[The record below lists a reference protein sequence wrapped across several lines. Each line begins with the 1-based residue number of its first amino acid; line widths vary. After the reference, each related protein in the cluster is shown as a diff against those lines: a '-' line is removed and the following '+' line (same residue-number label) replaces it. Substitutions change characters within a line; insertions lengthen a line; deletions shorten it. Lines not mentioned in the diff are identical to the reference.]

1 MLYVEDSLDQ
11 SFCVSRLR
19 LCPSPALF
27 RILLCIFHLLVVTL
41 SNDSIY
47 SRKQCPIYL
56 VGKEER
62 KKKYSCGCLPS
73 TFFFQLLVISRGGS
87 KLFDSAFSYLPN
99 TKAKWM
105 SFSPSQHHEMHLR
118 KPLLLFFPFIYFFFF
133 FSFFLTVHQP
143 SFDPPECI
151 KHSQIKRTWKGI
163 YKQPHATFSLETPPF
178 SPTLLSL

>member
-1 MLYVEDSLDQ
+1 MSH
-11 SFCVSRLR
+11 
-19 LCPSPALF
+19 LF
-27 RILLCIFHLLVVTL
+27 
-41 SNDSIY
+41 SW
-47 SRKQCPIYL
+47 K
-56 VGKEER
+56 GR
-62 KKKYSCGCLPS
+62 KKKEVFLWMSSIHIL
-73 TFFFQLLVISRGGS
+73 FQLLVISRGGS

-118 KPLLLFFPFIYFFFF
+118 KPLLLFFSFIYLFF